1 MSQENKNITNT
12 IIRFLINLSFVV
24 RYFFNVINVV
34 SLMYYFYQTRQK
46 PVAFIH
52 DMINVLFRQKDMTLR
67 DVLCRNVY
75 FFLGEISSIPH
86 LKQYEGNTLHVKL

>member
-34 SLMYYFYQTRQK
+34 SLMYYYFYQTRQK

-67 DVLCRNVY
+67 DVLCRNV
-75 FFLGEISSIPH
+75 
-86 LKQYEGNTLHVKL
+86 